1 MDSAEAIPLMNGIN
15 QAARPYG
22 YGDMGMGFGGSS
34 ALWVILFM
42 AMFGG
47 GGFGFNGG
55 MRDVAS
61 KSDVYASQQFEQIQN
76 SVNGIVQQLG
86 QNMFNISQLNQNTNE
101 RISNVNANMNQQ
113 FGDLKLESYKGDC
126 ESQKL
131 IEQTRYELARQLCE
145 GLGQVN
151 ANIVAQSQSIKDM
164 MCQQTIQDLRDKLE
178 VERTAAAAKQVE
190 QATNISQLLQNQYL
204 VNTLR
209 PPVVPAIVVGNN
221 TPNTNTQAYP
231 GFGFGIGGFGV

>member
-22 YGDMGMGFGGSS
+22 YGDMGMGFGGGG

-42 AMFGG
+42 ALFGG
-47 GGFGFNGG
+47 GGFGGFNSGL
-55 MRDVAS
+55 RDVAS
-61 KSDVYASQQFEQIQN
+61 KSDVYASQQFEQLQG
-76 SVNGIVQQLG
+76 SVNNICQQLG
-86 QNMFNISQLNQNTNE
+86 QNMFNMAQLNQNTNE
-101 RISNVNANMNQQ
+101 RISNVNANMNEQ
-113 FGDLKLESYKGDC
+113 FGNLKLESYKGDC

-190 QATNISQLLQNQYL
+190 QSNNISQLLQNQYL

-221 TPNTNTQAYP
+221 VPNQQTYP

>member
-22 YGDMGMGFGGSS
+22 YGDMGFGGNS

-86 QNMFNISQLNQNTNE
+86 QNMFNFAQLNQNTND
-101 RISNVNANMNQQ
+101 RISNLNASVNQQ
-113 FGDLKLESYKGDC
+113 IGDLKLTSYQGDC
-126 ESQKL
+126 ETQKL
-131 IEQTRYELARQLCE
+131 VEQTRYELARQLCE

-151 ANIVAQSQSIKDM
+151 ANIVAQAQGVKDM
-164 MCQQTIQDLRDKLE
+164 LCQQTIQDLRDKLE

-190 QATNISQLLQNQYL
+190 QNTSISQLLQNQYL
-204 VNTLR
+204 VSVLR
-209 PPVVPAIVVGNN
+209 PPVVPAIVVGNQTTAN
-221 TPNTNTQAYP
+221 NQPYP